1 MNNILYES
9 EIFNKEMKG
18 TFPFKIKVLE
28 TITDITHKVE
38 VIREEFEKNGEDYV
52 VSNQSILNCTIWKE

>member
-1 MNNILYES
+1 
-9 EIFNKEMKG
+9 MKG

-28 TITDITHKVE
+28 TITDISHKVE

-52 VSNQSILNCTIWKE
+52 VSNQSILNCIIWKE